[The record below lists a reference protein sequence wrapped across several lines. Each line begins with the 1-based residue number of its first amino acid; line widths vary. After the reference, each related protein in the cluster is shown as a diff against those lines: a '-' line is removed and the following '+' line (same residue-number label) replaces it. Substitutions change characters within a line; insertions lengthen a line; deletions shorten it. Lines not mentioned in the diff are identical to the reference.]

1 MPALLFADIDV
12 KDPQAY
18 AEYRTANPGVVKK
31 YHGRYLAVGG
41 DVKVIEG
48 DWSPRRT
55 IIIEFPDM
63 AAVTAFYDSP
73 EYTELRKIRWK
84 SADSRI
90 VVFETIAQS
99 ADQ

>member
-1 MPALLFADIDV
+1 VPALLLADIDV
-12 KDPQAY
+12 KDPEAY

-31 YHGRYLAVGG
+31 YRGRYIAVGG
-41 DVKVIEG
+41 DVRVIEG

-63 AAVTAFYDSP
+63 AAVKNFYDSP
-73 EYTELRKIRWK
+73 EYVELRKIRWK

-90 VVFETIAQS
+90 VVFETMAES
-99 ADQ
+99 AG